1 MNSVIQN
8 LSWYLQEVGI
18 TAEKITVNLENLNLI
33 LQQHIQAFTF
43 ENIALFLAQ
52 PFDLDLESIVD
63 KFLLQ
68 SRELLIFITL
78 CWN

>member
-1 MNSVIQN
+1 M
-8 LSWYLQEVGI
+8 
-18 TAEKITVNLENLNLI
+18 NLI

-43 ENIALFLAQ
+43 GNIDLFLAQ

-68 SRELLIFITL
+68 SRELLILISL
-78 CWN
+78 